1 MVPDCLLIGK
11 GRENAFVTMTNCNR
25 LIICFLSALML
36 LVSCKKE
43 KAADI
48 HIEGRLLFS
57 NTNPLPVTNYPME
70 IIQAPTIPLMNPS
83 SVSSSFSITT
93 NNEGYFE
100 CDFKDNTRHGY
111 SSGSFT
117 PIQLRGN
124 GTPFLPYF
132 SINNIIPGN
141 MGDIYLYKKIDSV
154 IISVDAS
161 IAISPSDTL
170 QINYYAVNGFATK
183 KKTGIKV
190 TAGTTHN
197 IIDTL
202 INAVFTTFEYQPKTY
217 TNNILITQTTKAQ
230 PYQVIFSA
238 NQDPTA
244 TIGPGDEKKRIL
256 NLR

>member
-1 MVPDCLLIGK
+1 MVSASILIGEGEK
-11 GRENAFVTMTNCNR
+11 THFVTMANCNR
-25 LIICFLSALML
+25 LFICFLSALML

-111 SSGSFT
+111 SSGRFT

-141 MGDIYLYKKIDSV
+141 MGDIYLYKKIDSA

-161 IAISPSDTL
+161 FAISPSDTL

-202 INAVFTTFEYQPKTY
+202 INAVFTTLEYQPKIY

-230 PYQVIFSA
+230 PYQVTFSA

-244 TIGPGDEKKRIL
+244 AIGPGDEKKRIL